1 MKEIK
6 MALLAIATLT
16 LLVTIAGCSSTKV
29 ASAKASDTS
38 SAKPGEEK
46 ESEKSTASN
55 GSANKPLA
63 VTGEIAGSQ
72 VFIKGR
78 TVEIWAKWCCD
89 HEVTQAEYQSIMGEN
104 PSKFS
109 GSNKPVENVSW
120 YDAIMYCNKKSVAAG
135 RTPCYKVD
143 GKTDTKQWGYTPH
156 KSNDISGTITCNFNA
171 DGYRLPTEAEWE
183 YFARGGNTSNSGQTE
198 YSGSNTIGSVAW
210 YDGNSGN
217 KTHEVKKKT
226 ANSLGLYDMSGN
238 VWEWCWDWCGSIN
251 QSTDST
257 GAASGSFRIVR
268 GGGWGDYAS
277 YCTVSRRIYSNPF
290 YRDYDCG
297 FRVVCSRSE

>member
-16 LLVTIAGCSSTKV
+16 LLATIAGCSSTKV

-78 TVEIWAKWCCD
+78 TVEIWAKWCSD

-156 KSNDISGTITCNFNA
+156 NGNSISGTITCNFNA

-198 YSGSNTIGSVAW
+198 
-210 YDGNSGN
+210 
-217 KTHEVKKKT
+217 
-226 ANSLGLYDMSGN
+226 
-238 VWEWCWDWCGSIN
+238 
-251 QSTDST
+251 
-257 GAASGSFRIVR
+257 
-268 GGGWGDYAS
+268 
-277 YCTVSRRIYSNPF
+277 
-290 YRDYDCG
+290 
-297 FRVVCSRSE
+297 